1 VDPIKDLQRDVG
13 ELKVRVQTLE
23 SERPG
28 RKPKPMIAPKQ
39 RDVCAIEPGR
49 DSTTCP
55 DASIYRYQAGCWGAL
70 CRSKQHAAYER
81 RKVKKAGTPVSV
93 RKKAAPTK
101 AVAKKAP
108 AKPST
113 NGTKK
118 ARPVR
123 QAPVKQIA
131 RRPAGRPTKR
141 PSKRVAALS

>member
-1 VDPIKDLQRDVG
+1 VDPIKVLQQDVG
-13 ELKVRVQTLE
+13 DLKARVQTLE

-39 RDVCAIEPGR
+39 RDVCAIEPER
-49 DSTTCP
+49 DSKTCP
-55 DASIYRYQAGCWGAL
+55 DASIYRYQAGCWGTL
-70 CRSKQHAAYER
+70 CRGKQHDAYER

-101 AVAKKAP
+101 AVTKKV

-141 PSKRVAALS
+141 PAKRVAALT